1 MPEHLTLSV
10 SDEDEGAR
18 IDVYLAGS
26 ALELSRQC
34 AQRLIR
40 DGNVTI
46 AGQPIKRP
54 SHRVTPG
61 EVVDIEMPDPV
72 PTDIEPE
79 NIPLKIL
86 FEDRDMLVIDKPGD
100 LCVHPAPSRR
110 SGTLVNGLL
119 YYMENS
125 GGGLSSIGGVLRPG
139 IVHRLDQGTSGVI
152 VVAKNDAAHK
162 NLSEQF
168 HDRRTEKS
176 YTAVV
181 DGSPGWDRKEIDE
194 PVGRDPRHRKR
205 MAIVSGG
212 RPSQTSLH
220 VLARREN
227 LAIVEAVPHTGRT
240 HQIRVHLRHAG
251 CSVANDDL
259 YRSHTY
265 RGRLQAKIRAV
276 TGLLLHASSLSLY
289 HPADG
294 AKMTFEAPLPEGVEA
309 VTSWIRNAQ
318 KNEPS

>member
-1 MPEHLTLSV
+1 MPERLTLSV
-10 SDEDEGAR
+10 GDEDKGVR
-18 IDVYLAGS
+18 IDAYLARSGQ
-26 ALELSRQC
+26 ELSRQC

-40 DGNVTI
+40 DGGVLI
-46 AGQPIKRP
+46 AGQPVKRP
-54 SHRVTPG
+54 SQRVVPG
-61 EVVDIEMPDPV
+61 EIVEIELPDPV
-72 PTDIEPE
+72 PSDIEPE
-79 NIPLKIL
+79 NIPFTIL
-86 FEDRDMLVIDKPGD
+86 HEDRDMLVLDKPGD

-139 IVHRLDQGTSGVI
+139 IVHRLDQGTSGVL

-168 HDRRTEKS
+168 HDRRTEKR
-176 YTAVV
+176 YIAVV
-181 DGSPGWDRKEIDE
+181 DGGPGWDRKEVDK
-194 PVGRDPRHRKR
+194 PVGRDPQDRKR
-205 MAIVSGG
+205 MAVIAGG
-212 RPSQTSLH
+212 RTAQTTFH

-227 LAIVEAVPHTGRT
+227 LAIVEAVPHSGRT
-240 HQIRVHLRHAG
+240 HQIRVHLRHV
-251 CSVANDDL
+251 CCPVANDDL

-265 RGRLQAKIRAV
+265 RGRLHGKIRAV

-294 AKMTFEAPLPEGVEA
+294 AKMTFEAPLPEEVEA